1 MISFCHKTVFAMEQ
15 WSLKYVPSFFQIST
29 YAGDITKLEV
39 DAIVNACNN
48 SIMGDA
54 ACVMGDPTIKITLT
68 ITITTKITIT
78 ATQ

>member
-1 MISFCHKTVFAMEQ
+1 MCNKLQVVFLFNVQ
-15 WSLKYVPSFFQIST
+15 VST

-54 ACVMGDPTIKITLT
+54 ACIMGDEVFST
-68 ITITTKITIT
+68 
-78 ATQ
+78 